1 MNNVYKCA
9 VLLMV
14 GLLGS
19 ACSQSRIVV
28 QPDPQFAPIDIKAA
42 EFRPEPNGSIFQAGR
57 SVRLF
62 EDSKAFRIGDIL
74 SVTLQESTNASKS
87 AATSTSK
94 NDDIGISATAILGGN
109 VGPVIEGN
117 SALTNTIDAD
127 RSFEGSGDSSQS
139 NSLSGEIAVTV
150 SDILPNGNL
159 IIRGE
164 KIIGL
169 NQGSEFIRLAGI
181 VRPQDVS
188 SGNVVTSTKIANAR
202 IYYGGGG
209 VIGEANAR
217 GWFTRFFDSPMFPL

>member
-1 MNNVYKCA
+1 MTTLVRIA
-9 VLLMV
+9 SIVVM
-14 GLLGS
+14 GLSIS
-19 ACSQSRIVV
+19 ACSQSRIIV
-28 QPDPQFAPIDIKAA
+28 QPDPQFAPVDIKAA
-42 EFRPEPNGSIFQAGR
+42 EFQPAPNGSIFQSGR

-62 EDSKAFRIGDIL
+62 EDSKAFRVGDIL

-94 NDDIGISATAILGGN
+94 TDDVGISATAIFGG
-109 VGPVIEGN
+109 GTN
-117 SALTNTIDAD
+117 SDNNDLLTNTLNAD
-127 RSFEGSGDSSQS
+127 RSFDGSGDSSQS
-139 NSLSGEIAVTV
+139 NSLDGEIAVTV

-188 SGNVVTSTKIANAR
+188 SGNIVTSSKIANAR

-209 VIGEANAR
+209 VVGEANAR
-217 GWFTRFFDSPMFPL
+217 GWFSRFFDSPLFPL

>member
-1 MNNVYKCA
+1 MSLRVKSGLS
-9 VLLMV
+9 LLLV
-14 GLLGS
+14 ATLS
-19 ACSQSRIVV
+19 ACSHSQIVV
-28 QPDPQFAPIDIKAA
+28 QPDPQFAPVDIKAA
-42 EFRPEPNGSIFQAGR
+42 EFQPEPNGSIFQSGR

-94 NDDIGISATAILGGN
+94 SDDIGISATAILGG
-109 VGPVIEGN
+109 VGPTVSG
-117 SALTNTIDAD
+117 SPALNNTIDAD
-127 RSFEGSGDSSQS
+127 RSFDGSGDSSQS

-159 IIRGE
+159 VIRGE

-169 NQGSEFIRLAGI
+169 NQGSEYIRLAGI

-202 IYYGGGG
+202 IFYGGGG
-209 VIGEANAR
+209 VVGEANAR
-217 GWFTRFFDSPMFPL
+217 GWLTRFFDSPMFPL